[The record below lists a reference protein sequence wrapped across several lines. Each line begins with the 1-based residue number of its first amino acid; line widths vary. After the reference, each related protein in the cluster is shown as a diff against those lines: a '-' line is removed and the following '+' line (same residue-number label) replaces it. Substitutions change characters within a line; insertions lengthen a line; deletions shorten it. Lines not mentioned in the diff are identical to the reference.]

1 MSVDAVC
8 FVCLGL
14 LMLICVWCAFFVCC
28 DECVLGC
35 FFAFEIVFLWG
46 QEGSEKKSGNTR
58 GIAVCKKAHNVY
70 YV

>member
-14 LMLICVWCAFFVCC
+14 LMLICVWCA
-28 DECVLGC
+28 